1 MLQKRGIPPE
11 PVYMNDFSDV
21 IKDIE
26 LIDPPLEGGNYTWA
40 RGSNLEAISRL
51 DRIMY
56 SCEWGG
62 EFL

>member
-26 LIDPPLEGGNYTWA
+26 LIDPPLEGGKLYVGQGFQP
-40 RGSNLEAISRL
+40 GSYFEIRQDYVLL
-51 DRIMY
+51 
-56 SCEWGG
+56 
-62 EFL
+62 